1 LSGVRVTH
9 FSKRLSALVIA
20 VVVTSFA
27 LLPDLPSFAAPPPP
41 VPDLPPPTVGTFR
54 PARTIGWPADQ
65 APTAPPGFTVRKYA
79 GDLDKPRWLLTL
91 PNGDVLVS
99 QSRTERLAGMP
110 DAVIEDL
117 QRQGVIGPSAN
128 NIILLRQ
135 SVAAKDAAITQSVLV
150 DGLNLP
156 HGMLWLNDHLYIATT
171 DALLRFP
178 FKPGQTRIDTPAEIL
193 LSLPA
198 GEQVNPWNNHW
209 SRNVIANADG
219 SKLYLT
225 IGAGTNANES
235 GTEHPE
241 RAAIWE
247 INPDGTGKRLFA
259 TGLRNPVGIDFEPE
273 SGALWTTVNERDN
286 LGDDVPPD
294 YMTSVVDGAFYGWPW
309 VYFGT
314 YPDPFHA
321 TANPRKVAQA
331 QQRARVPDLAL
342 GGHSVPLGLHF
353 YRGESFPDK
362 YRHGAFV
369 ARRGGV
375 GRSEFMGYDVIFVP
389 FEDGMPTG
397 QLEPFLGG
405 FFAATGRDEV
415 YGRPVGLEELPDGSL
430 LVSDDAGN
438 AVWHISYQ
446 GP

>member
-1 LSGVRVTH
+1 MRVKH
-9 FSKRLSALVIA
+9 AAKRPIA
-20 VVVTSFA
+20 MAMTMAIAITGFVV
-27 LLPDLPSFAAPPPP
+27 LPGPSTLAADAPP
-41 VPDLPPPTVGTFR
+41 VPELPPPTIGTFH
-54 PARTIGWPADQ
+54 PPQVIGWPEDKT
-65 APTAPPGFTVRKYA
+65 PTAPPGFTVRRYA
-79 GDLDKPRWLLTL
+79 RDLDRPRWLLAL

-99 QSRTERLAGMP
+99 QARTERLEGMP
-110 DAVIEDL
+110 DEVIEDL
-117 QRQGVIGPSAN
+117 QRQGVLGPSAN
-128 NIILLRQ
+128 NVILLRQ
-135 SVAAKDAAITQSVLV
+135 SVTEIDAPATQSVLV
-150 DGLNLP
+150 GNLNLP
-156 HGMLWLNDHLYIATT
+156 HGMLWLDEYLYIAAT

-178 FKPGQTRIDTPAEIL
+178 FEPGQTRIEASPESVIA
-193 LSLPA
+193 LPA
-198 GEQVNPWNNHW
+198 GGQTSPWNNHW

-247 INPDGTGKRLFA
+247 ISPDGSNKRLFA

-273 SGALWTTVNERDN
+273 TGALWTTVNERDN

-321 TANPRKVAQA
+321 TANPRKVAEA
-331 QQRARVPDLAL
+331 QQRARVPDFAL

-353 YRGESFPDK
+353 YRGESLPEK

-375 GRSEFMGYDVIFVP
+375 GRSEFLGYDVIFVP

-397 QLEPFLGG
+397 NIEPFLGG
-405 FFAATGRDEV
+405 FFAAPGPDAV
-415 YGRPVGLEELPDGSL
+415 YGRPVGIAELPDGSL

-438 AVWHISYQ
+438 SVWRISYT
-446 GP
+446 GK

>member
-1 LSGVRVTH
+1 MMGAAL
-9 FSKRLSALVIA
+9 RLIGIA
-20 VVVTSFA
+20 
-27 LLPDLPSFAAPPPP
+27 AAVACVASVPAMNARAASPVP

-54 PARTIGWPADQ
+54 PARAIGWPADRT
-65 APTAPPGFTVRKYA
+65 PTAPPGFTVRRFA
-79 GDLDKPRWLLTL
+79 GDLDRPRWLLTL

-110 DAVIEDL
+110 ESVIEDL
-117 QRQGVIGPSAN
+117 RRQGVLGASAN

-135 SVAAKDAAITQSVLV
+135 SVTAKDEAAAQSVLIG
-150 DGLNLP
+150 DLNLP
-156 HGMLWLNDHLYIATT
+156 HGLLWLNDTLYIATT

-178 FKPGQTRIDTPAEIL
+178 FEPGQTQIDTPAETIL
-193 LSLPA
+193 TLPA
-198 GEQVNPWNNHW
+198 GGQTNPWNNHW

-247 INPDGTGKRLFA
+247 INPDGTDKRLFA
-259 TGLRNPVGIDFEPE
+259 TGLRNPVGVDFEPE
-273 SGALWTTVNERDN
+273 TGALWTTVNERDN

-294 YMTSVVDGAFYGWPW
+294 YMTRVVDGAFYGWPW

-321 TANPRKVAQA
+321 SANPGKVAAA
-331 QQRARVPDLAL
+331 QQRARVPDFAL
-342 GGHSVPLGLHF
+342 GGHSVPLGLKF
-353 YRGESFPDK
+353 YRGKNFPEK

-389 FEDGMPTG
+389 FENGSPTG
-397 QLEPFLGG
+397 EIEPFLGG
-405 FFAATGRDEV
+405 FFAASGQDEV
-415 YGRPVGLEELPDGSL
+415 YGRPVALEELPDGSL

-438 AVWHISYQ
+438 SIWHISYT